1 MLIAEYE
8 LRVFGIKQDQRQWA
22 WEWEW
27 EWEWEMRTRMR
38 MREEKR
44 EEVGGVLFFSLKKEK
59 KFEKLIIYKLY

>member
-1 MLIAEYE
+1 
-8 LRVFGIKQDQRQWA
+8 
-22 WEWEW
+22 
-27 EWEWEMRTRMR
+27 MRTRMR